1 MAWIY
6 SASSRGRN
14 IERFIVRSD
23 HTRTALTFLLLLL
36 SGCVFSQKIV
46 WSETAKNDRDLKRV
60 QAVSEAD
67 TFFQVIEERDDHIL
81 RWFQY
86 GKQSLRVLG
95 SKEIVPIQDGTTLEY
110 FFILRDTLHTISTR
124 WNPEQD
130 LTEVLVRR
138 FDLSG
143 NAIGTEQNVHRH
155 IEPSEPRSSGLQC
168 EISPDNT
175 RILLYFDKENERR
188 QTEGIHFKCFSH
200 EWGLVWEKELRLPPA
215 PDVLQVHHFLTDNYG
230 GVYMM
235 SGRQPVKTSSDWQ
248 RPQGGQ
254 YVVYY
259 YDPERNKLKQYDISL
274 KDKQVIS
281 VDFKLNEKQQVVIAG
296 YYSDNFQ
303 SKAAGTLLFT
313 LQARG
318 GPIALA
324 GYTPFSKA
332 FLKEMSGRES
342 GTLDDFYLDHL
353 HITPEGSVILAGEQ
367 YYVSR
372 SVSTDPTTG
381 RQLVEY
387 RYNYDDVMVCMMDSA
402 AQHLWNVHIPKRQ
415 MSSTLNDPNF
425 SYAFSADS
433 SGIALTFNDDSA
445 NNEMEASKKRNNVSM
460 WAGTKNSVTTRVD
473 ISQDGTYKRRTL
485 VDNSSERLLF
495 NPLMTASAPWS
506 RTLLGFDDKRTYKF
520 CSIR

>member
-1 MAWIY
+1 
-6 SASSRGRN
+6 
-14 IERFIVRSD
+14 
-23 HTRTALTFLLLLL
+23 
-36 SGCVFSQKIV
+36 
-46 WSETAKNDRDLKRV
+46 
-60 QAVSEAD
+60 
-67 TFFQVIEERDDHIL
+67 
-81 RWFQY
+81 
-86 GKQSLRVLG
+86 
-95 SKEIVPIQDGTTLEY
+95 
-110 FFILRDTLHTISTR
+110 
-124 WNPEQD
+124 
-130 LTEVLVRR
+130 
-138 FDLSG
+138 
-143 NAIGTEQNVHRH
+143 
-155 IEPSEPRSSGLQC
+155 
-168 EISPDNT
+168 
-175 RILLYFDKENERR
+175 
-188 QTEGIHFKCFSH
+188 
-200 EWGLVWEKELRLPPA
+200 
-215 PDVLQVHHFLTDNYG
+215 VLQVHHFLTDDFG

-235 SGRQPVKTSSDWQ
+235 SGRRPVKTSSDWQ

-303 SKAAGTLLFT
+303 NKAAGTLLFT

-324 GYTPFSKA
+324 GYTPFSKV
-332 FLKEMSGRES
+332 FLKEMSGRET

-387 RYNYDDVMVCMMDSA
+387 RYNYDDVMICMMDSA

-445 NNEMEASKKRNNVSM
+445 NNEMEASKKRNNISM

-473 ISQDGTYKRRTL
+473 ISQDGTYTRRTL

-520 CSIR
+520 CSIQ